1 MRRIH
6 EVTLSSKTC
15 IIYLPHRRHGTI
27 SHDKRHLGF
36 SQFHTGAD
44 KTLWRARCVACCS
57 RPCETCSPPRKA
69 PSLSLT
75 MPWIAVLHYWHQET
89 AKRKQFAKW
98 SMIRRYQEVVL
109 PCVKYA
115 AFSCIALC
123 YIELN
128 CIALHC
134 SALQQSV
141 CNTSQCYF
149 VFCPNSRIGK

>member
-6 EVTLSSKTC
+6 EVTLSTKTC
-15 IIYLPHRRHGTI
+15 IIYLPHRRHGKI

-98 SMIRRYQEVVL
+98 SMIRRYQEAVWCCHVL
-109 PCVKYA
+109 NMLHSLELHYVTFNSIVLCCISNVIR
-115 AFSCIALC
+115 IAL
-123 YIELN
+123 
-128 CIALHC
+128 
-134 SALQQSV
+134 QV
-141 CNTSQCYF
+141 
-149 VFCPNSRIGK
+149 R